1 MSAATIA
8 PSTVLRRYITAA
20 EFERMVEAGIFKP
33 DERIELLDG
42 ELYEMAAIGAH
53 HASAVRRLINLLA
66 RRLGD
71 RAIIDVQH
79 PILLGE
85 KALPQPDILV
95 LHDRD
100 YAPDTF
106 PTPAD
111 VFIIIEVADTS
122 LDYDRGVKFPRYAAA
137 GIPEAW
143 LVDLNAN
150 IIERHSD
157 PRCDRYH
164 QIFFAGIG
172 DTLSSMILPDLKIP
186 VASVVGPTE

>member
-8 PSTVLRRYITAA
+8 PSTVLHRYITAA

-42 ELYEMAAIGAH
+42 ELYAMAAIGAR

-71 RAIIDVQH
+71 QAIIDAQN

-95 LHDRD
+95 LHDND

-111 VFIIIEVADTS
+111 VFIIIEVADSS
-122 LDYDRGVKFPRYAAA
+122 LAYDRDVKFPRYAAA

-150 IIERHSD
+150 VIERHSD
-157 PRCDRYH
+157 
-164 QIFFAGIG
+164 
-172 DTLSSMILPDLKIP
+172 
-186 VASVVGPTE
+186 